1 MKFIYILLYNMGNVQ
16 FKVPKIKD
24 IIEEENF
31 EKTITNFVK
40 LPDGQYKAIEKVIDQ
55 VNDKM
60 ESATL
65 KDLTKKSKH
74 YNSFTM
80 EVSNEGDMIVSKLDL
95 DFGFKTTMTLEK
107 ISDVKGVV
115 YDAKSI
121 ETIPINN
128 TFNLSMYCFVK
139 LNETQYIMFYR
150 GTSVLQKHIDETNK
164 RDQIRNY
171 IIIEKQADEG
181 NIIIE
186 KQADEG
192 NIILYI
198 AIASFVVL
206 ILILLFMLR

>member
-1 MKFIYILLYNMGNVQ
+1 MGNVQ
-16 FKVPKIKD
+16 FTVPKIKD

-60 ESATL
+60 ENATL
-65 KDLTKKSKH
+65 KDLTKKSKN
-74 YNSFTM
+74 YKSFTM
-80 EVSNEGDMIVSKLDL
+80 EVSNEGDKIVSKLDVAL
-95 DFGFKTTMTLEK
+95 GFKTTMTLEK

-150 GTSVLQKHIDETNK
+150 GTNVLQKHIDETNK

-171 IIIEKQADEG
+171 IIIEKQP
-181 NIIIE
+181 
-186 KQADEG
+186 DEG

>member
-16 FKVPKIKD
+16 FTVPKIKD

-60 ESATL
+60 ENATL
-65 KDLTKKSKH
+65 KDLTKKSKN
-74 YNSFTM
+74 YKSFTM
-80 EVSNEGDMIVSKLDL
+80 EVSNEGDKIVSKLDVAL
-95 DFGFKTTMTLEK
+95 GFKTTMTLEK

-150 GTSVLQKHIDETNK
+150 GTNVLQKHIDETNK

-171 IIIEKQADEG
+171 IIIEKQP
-181 NIIIE
+181 
-186 KQADEG
+186 DEG

>member
-16 FKVPKIKD
+16 FTVPKIKD

-60 ESATL
+60 ENATL
-65 KDLTKKSKH
+65 KDLTKKSKN
-74 YNSFTM
+74 YKSFTM
-80 EVSNEGDMIVSKLDL
+80 EVSNEGDKIVSKLDVAL
-95 DFGFKTTMTLEK
+95 GFKTTMTLEK

-171 IIIEKQADEG
+171 IIIEKQP
-181 NIIIE
+181 
-186 KQADEG
+186 DEG

>member
-186 KQADEG
+186 KQPDEG

>member
-1 MKFIYILLYNMGNVQ
+1 MGNVQ

-60 ESATL
+60 ENATL
-65 KDLTKKSKH
+65 KDLTKKSKN
-74 YNSFTM
+74 YKSFTM
-80 EVSNEGDMIVSKLDL
+80 EVSNEGDKIVSKLDVAL
-95 DFGFKTTMTLEK
+95 GFKTTTMTLET

-150 GTSVLQKHIDETNK
+150 KTNILQKHIDETNK
-164 RDQIRNY
+164 RDQIKNY
-171 IIIEKQADEG
+171 IIIEKQP
-181 NIIIE
+181 
-186 KQADEG
+186 DEG

>member
-1 MKFIYILLYNMGNVQ
+1 MGNVQ

-186 KQADEG
+186 KQPDEG

>member
-181 NIIIE
+181 NII
-186 KQADEG
+186 
-192 NIILYI
+192 LYI